1 MAPARM
7 RNFVQT
13 IIYILA
19 LAGVLLLAACGPSK
33 STVNGEQSS
42 ETPPA
47 AVAEAEIVDDYDGE
61 GMEIPLDGSSL
72 TAFDAS
78 LAKVKRNTSETNYTT
93 LENAIEFL
101 LVYDLGAQRDRVKLA
116 SRLNGLTGHEVVS
129 KVGARRKPAPD
140 KESAEKAAADPDIID
155 T

>member
-1 MAPARM
+1 M

-13 IIYILA
+13 LIYILA

-33 STVNGEQSS
+33 STVNGESAS

-72 TAFDAS
+72 SAFNAS

-101 LVYDLGAQRDRVKLA
+101 LVYDLGAQRDRAKLA
-116 SRLNGLTGHEVVS
+116 SRLNGLTGYEVVA
-129 KVGARRKPAPD
+129 KVGGRKPAPD
-140 KESAEKAAADPDIID
+140 KENTQKAAADPDIID

>member
-13 IIYILA
+13 LIYILA

-47 AVAEAEIVDDYDGE
+47 AVAEAEIVDDFDGD

-101 LVYDLGAQRDRVKLA
+101 LVYDLGAQRDRAKLA
-116 SRLNGLTGHEVVS
+116 SRLNGLTGYEVVA
-129 KVGARRKPAPD
+129 KVGGRKPAAD
-140 KESAEKAAADPDIID
+140 KENTQKADPDIID

>member
-33 STVNGEQSS
+33 STVNGESAS

-47 AVAEAEIVDDYDGE
+47 AVTEAEIVDDFDGD

-72 TAFDAS
+72 SAFNAS

-101 LVYDLGAQRDRVKLA
+101 LVYDLGAQRDRAKLA
-116 SRLNGLTGHEVVS
+116 TRLNGLTGYEVVS
-129 KVGARRKPAPD
+129 KVGGRKPAAG
-140 KESAEKAAADPDIID
+140 KEKAQKAAADAKTID
-155 T
+155 G